1 MWVLYALYYIVI
13 MVSVIL
19 CYLGNV
25 PLEWNILYV
34 FLVIMINLLVLK
46 KR

>member
-19 CYLGNV
+19 SYLGNV

-34 FLVIMINLLVLK
+34 FLVIIINLLVLK
-46 KR
+46 K